1 MKYYAVKAGR
11 TKGVFDSWAAGQE
24 SINGF
29 SGADFKSFST
39 QEEAK
44 AYINNVDIALRTIKT
59 DIEQGYVV
67 AFCDGSFDKNKN
79 RYSFGVLIIDSAMQE
94 HEVCGSAKNSKY
106 TSSNNIIGEILGVI
120 NALDWAVSN
129 GCEKIKVYH
138 DYEGLSKWISGEWEA
153 KSEAAKMFVAIYNKK
168 YSGLLQV
175 EFEKV
180 KGHSNHRYN
189 DKADELAKRAL
200 SDNARVPIKGDSW
213 FSISYIKPDELQ
225 TIMNFISD
233 DHVELNIGKNEK
245 ANSTV
250 YKLELG
256 KYKLTV
262 TLFKSGNKKLLVQG
276 SNTILFQIFITYINE
291 LKGVNADHV
300 IADAYRKSIDS
311 KKIDAGVN
319 SICSIFPA
327 GYPENIKR
335 LVRQSI
341 INLSYFVEGEDY
353 SQYVFPALRALEGH
367 MKYLFDKAGVTIIS
381 KQGFCHFEKDAA
393 NNAYYLPASVISDS
407 VLRNKL
413 NEYYNFYN
421 KTRHTIFHFGDII
434 GGTDSTRMIERKND
448 ADVLIKKCLSYICEE

>member
-11 TKGVFDSWAAGQE
+11 TKGVFDSWAACQE

-153 KSEAAKMFVAIYNKK
+153 KSEAAKSFVAIYNKK
-168 YSGLLQV
+168 YADLLQV

-180 KGHSNHRYN
+180 KGHSNNRYN

-213 FSISYIKPDELQ
+213 FTIPYFKPDELQ
-225 TIMNFISD
+225 TIMNIISD
-233 DHVELNIGKNEK
+233 DHTELNIKKNEK

-300 IADAYRKSIDS
+300 FADAYRKSIDS
-311 KKIDAGVN
+311 KKIDAVVN
-319 SICSIFPA
+319 SICPIFPA

-341 INLSYFVEGEDY
+341 INLSYFVESEDY
-353 SQYVFPALRALEGH
+353 SQYVFPASKALEGH

-381 KQGFCHFEKDAA
+381 KQGFCHFEKDATT
-393 NNAYYLPASVISDS
+393 NAYYLPASVISDS

>member
-11 TKGVFDSWAAGQE
+11 TKGVFDSWAACQE

-29 SGADFKSFST
+29 AGADFKSFST

-153 KSEAAKMFVAIYNKK
+153 KSEAAKSFVAIYNKK
-168 YSGLLQV
+168 YADLLQV

-180 KGHSNHRYN
+180 KGHSNNRYN

-213 FSISYIKPDELQ
+213 FTIPYFKPDELQ
-225 TIMNFISD
+225 TIMNIISD
-233 DHVELNIGKNEK
+233 DHTELNIKKNEK

-276 SNTILFQIFITYINE
+276 SNTILFQILITYINE

-300 IADAYRKSIDS
+300 FADAYRKSIDS

-353 SQYVFPALRALEGH
+353 SQYVFPALKALEGH

-381 KQGFCHFEKDAA
+381 KQGFCHFGKDAA
-393 NNAYYLPASVISDS
+393 NNAYYLPASVISGS

>member
-1 MKYYAVKAGR
+1 M
-11 TKGVFDSWAAGQE
+11 
-24 SINGF
+24 
-29 SGADFKSFST
+29 
-39 QEEAK
+39 
-44 AYINNVDIALRTIKT
+44 
-59 DIEQGYVV
+59 
-67 AFCDGSFDKNKN
+67 
-79 RYSFGVLIIDSAMQE
+79 
-94 HEVCGSAKNSKY
+94 
-106 TSSNNIIGEILGVI
+106 
-120 NALDWAVSN
+120 
-129 GCEKIKVYH
+129 
-138 DYEGLSKWISGEWEA
+138 
-153 KSEAAKMFVAIYNKK
+153 
-168 YSGLLQV
+168 
-175 EFEKV
+175 
-180 KGHSNHRYN
+180 
-189 DKADELAKRAL
+189 
-200 SDNARVPIKGDSW
+200 
-213 FSISYIKPDELQ
+213 
-225 TIMNFISD
+225 
-233 DHVELNIGKNEK
+233 
-245 ANSTV
+245 
-250 YKLELG
+250 
-256 KYKLTV
+256 
-262 TLFKSGNKKLLVQG
+262 FKSGNKKLLVQC
-276 SNTILFQIFITYINE
+276 SNKILFQIFITYINE

-300 IADAYRKSIDS
+300 FADAYRKSIDS

-353 SQYVFPALRALEGH
+353 SQYVFPALKALEGH

>member
-11 TKGVFDSWAAGQE
+11 IIGVFDSWAACQE

-29 SGADFKSFST
+29 PGADFKSFST
-39 QEEAK
+39 QEEAE
-44 AYINNVDIALRTIKT
+44 AYINNVDIALRTIKA

-79 RYSFGVLIIDSAMQE
+79 RYSFGVLIVDSAMQE

-106 TSSNNIIGEILGVI
+106 ISSNNIIGEILGVI

-153 KSEAAKMFVAIYNKK
+153 KSEAAKMFVAICNKK
-168 YSGLLQV
+168 YADLLQV

-180 KGHSNHRYN
+180 KGHSNNRYN

-213 FSISYIKPDELQ
+213 FSIPYFKPDELQ
-225 TIMNFISD
+225 TIMNIISD
-233 DHVELNIGKNEK
+233 DHTELNIEKNKK

-262 TLFKSGNKKLLVQG
+262 TLFKSANKKLLVQG

-291 LKGVNADHV
+291 LIGVNADHV

-319 SICSIFPA
+319 SICSTFPA

-341 INLSYFVEGEDY
+341 INLSYFIEGEDY

-367 MKYLFDKAGVTIIS
+367 MKYLFGKAGVTIIS

-393 NNAYYLPASVISDS
+393 TNAYYLAASVISDS
-407 VLRNKL
+407 VLRHKL
-413 NEYYNFYN
+413 EEYYNFYN
-421 KTRHTIFHFGDII
+421 TTRHTIFHFGDII
-434 GGTDSTRMIERKND
+434 GGTDSTRLIERKND
-448 ADVLIKKCLSYICEE
+448 ADVLIKNCLSYICEE

>member
-11 TKGVFDSWAAGQE
+11 TIGVFDSWAACQE

-44 AYINNVDIALRTIKT
+44 AYINNVDIALRTIKA

-79 RYSFGVLIIDSAMQE
+79 RYSYGVLIIDSTMQE
-94 HEVCGSAKNSKY
+94 HEICGSAQNVKY

-129 GCEKIKVYH
+129 GCERIKVYH
-138 DYEGLSKWISGEWEA
+138 DYEGLSKWISGEWVA
-153 KSEAAKMFVAIYNKK
+153 KSEAAKSFVAIYNKK
-168 YSGLLQV
+168 YADLLQV

-180 KGHSNHRYN
+180 KSHSNNKYN
-189 DKADELAKRAL
+189 DKVDELAKRAL

-213 FSISYIKPDELQ
+213 FSIPYFKPDELQ
-225 TIMNFISD
+225 TIMNIISD
-233 DHVELNIGKNEK
+233 DHAKLNIEKNEK
-245 ANSTV
+245 VNSIV
-250 YKLELG
+250 YKLELD

-276 SNTILFQIFITYINE
+276 SNTILFQIFITYVNE
-291 LKGVNADHV
+291 LIGVNADRV

-327 GYPENIKR
+327 GYPVNIKR

-341 INLSYFVEGEDY
+341 INLRYFVECEDY

-367 MKYLFDKAGVTIIS
+367 MKYLFDKVGITIIS
-381 KQGFCHFEKDAA
+381 KQGFCHFQKDTAT
-393 NNAYYLPASVISDS
+393 NAYYLPATVISDS
-407 VLRNKL
+407 VLK
-413 NEYYNFYN
+413 
-421 KTRHTIFHFGDII
+421 
-434 GGTDSTRMIERKND
+434 
-448 ADVLIKKCLSYICEE
+448 